1 MTEEIFDL
9 REICNLLYGRHL
21 KMGFADNYIGGQ
33 VRFLQGLLLFLKGG
47 ITMKGKFELGQIVA
61 TAAIDER
68 IKADDQFF
76 VFVLRSIAR
85 HAVCDWGDMCEE
97 DKALN
102 DQAIIPGRQAGLHS
116 SYTYSGEDGAQTKIW
131 IITERDRSATTI
143 LFPEDY

>member
-1 MTEEIFDL
+1 
-9 REICNLLYGRHL
+9 
-21 KMGFADNYIGGQ
+21 
-33 VRFLQGLLLFLKGG
+33 
-47 ITMKGKFELGQIVA
+47 MKGKFELGQIVA

-76 VFVLRSIAR
+76 TFVMRCIAR

-102 DQAIIPGRQAGLHS
+102 DQALIPGQEERLHS

-131 IITERDRSATTI
+131 IITEWDRSATTI

>member
-1 MTEEIFDL
+1 
-9 REICNLLYGRHL
+9 
-21 KMGFADNYIGGQ
+21 MGFADDYIGEQ

-47 ITMKGKFELGQIVA
+47 ITIKGKFELGKIVV

-85 HAVCDWGDMCEE
+85 HATCDWGDMCEE

-102 DQAIIPGRQAGLHS
+102 DKALIPGQEERLHS
-116 SYTYSGEDGAQTKIW
+116 SYVYASDAGTQTKIW
-131 IITERDRSATTI
+131 IITEWDRSVTTV

>member
-1 MTEEIFDL
+1 
-9 REICNLLYGRHL
+9 
-21 KMGFADNYIGGQ
+21 
-33 VRFLQGLLLFLKGG
+33 
-47 ITMKGKFELGQIVA
+47 MKGKFELGQIVA

-76 VFVLRSIAR
+76 TFVMRCIAR

-102 DQAIIPGRQAGLHS
+102 DKALIPGQEERLHS

-131 IITERDRSATTI
+131 IITEWDRSATTI